1 MSADAEIAAAE
12 ALVAQRYN
20 ELTACREALS
30 KAHDAWDESRI
41 QYWDLVKK
49 KTQTMCGHDGGI
61 GAPGY
66 LRQGFGP

>member
-1 MSADAEIAAAE
+1 MALDEQIAAAD
-12 ALVAQRYN
+12 ALVAQRYA
-20 ELTACREALS
+20 ELTALREAVS
-30 KAHDAWDESRI
+30 RAFDAWDESRI
-41 QYWDLVKK
+41 QYWDLVKQ